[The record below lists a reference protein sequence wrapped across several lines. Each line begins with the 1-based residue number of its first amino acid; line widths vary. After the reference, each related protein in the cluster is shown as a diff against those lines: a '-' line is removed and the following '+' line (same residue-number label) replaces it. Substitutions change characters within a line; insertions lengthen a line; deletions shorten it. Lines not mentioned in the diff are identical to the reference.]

1 MLMDWR
7 WLLIMDK
14 IYRRSTQLGNSP
26 KRKKDE
32 KRRKRNVIMNFRVSA
47 DEKAAIDRRIEAS
60 GLTKSKFFIESCMY
74 QKVLVKGN
82 IRTFSKIREEIRNLK
97 FRLDDE
103 NELKIRKEDAE
114 AFRMIAEIL
123 ERITKEGECN

>member
-1 MLMDWR
+1 MDWR
-7 WLLIMDK
+7 WLQIMDK

-26 KRKKDE
+26 KKKKDE
-32 KRRKRNVIMNFRVSA
+32 KRRKRNIIMNFRVSA
-47 DEKAAIDRRIEAS
+47 AEKAAIDRRIEAS

-97 FRLDDE
+97 FKLDDE
-103 NELKIRKEDAE
+103 NELKLRKEDAE

-123 ERITKEGECN
+123 EKIAKEGECN

>member
-1 MLMDWR
+1 MDWR

-14 IYRRSTQLGNSP
+14 IYRRSTQLGNSS
-26 KRKKDE
+26 KKKKDE
-32 KRRKRNVIMNFRVSA
+32 KRRKRNIILNFRVSA
-47 DEKAAIDRRIEAS
+47 AEKAAIDRRIEAS
-60 GLTKSKFFIESCMY
+60 GLTKSNFFIESCMY

-97 FRLDDE
+97 FKLDDE
-103 NELKIRKEDAE
+103 NELKLRKEDAE

-123 ERITKEGECN
+123 EKIAKEGECN